1 MIITLTGKD
10 PQAPKNLIRYNGIKR
25 EFVTIKLAEK
35 MIDHLNIES
44 SILHK
49 NTEEA
54 KRQLEA
60 EVLGKPINS
69 LLVTN
74 SGFWVKQG
82 GIKGNDMIYARS
94 LDSKTMQFK
103 DSGEAQALI

>member
-1 MIITLTGKD
+1 MLSSCLVVFFTLKEKQKVLDEDVIITLTAKD

-60 EVLGKPINS
+60 DVVGKVAYSTTLLG
-69 LLVTN
+69 
-74 SGFWVKQG
+74 Q
-82 GIKGNDMIYARS
+82 
-94 LDSKTMQFK
+94 
-103 DSGEAQALI
+103 